1 MGGYLE
7 VVIYLFY
14 QGGDYIRE
22 VERFIGMY
30 LKRKES
36 DRANKLF

>member
-14 QGGDYIRE
+14 RGDYFRD

-36 DRANKLF
+36 GRVNKLL